1 MQFEKRQVRLGDI
14 RPSAQNPREDFG
26 DIGALA
32 RSIEATGGE
41 PLNPPVVVAD
51 GNVYRIVDGERRY
64 RALSSI
70 YGEDRE
76 VSALVAD
83 TMDEANELVAMLAT
97 DDKRQLTEAERA
109 RGVQQMLV
117 LGIDEQ
123 RIERASRATAGQIR
137 AARKLRGRIDAG
149 VQVTLEQLEAASSFD
164 DEKDVEAVLAAGE
177 GWAGK
182 ADSIRRRNER
192 EEAKAEDYDAFGD
205 AGIPVVKE
213 KPEGF
218 TYKDWAHL
226 GLVAAK
232 LEDKEYPAGTV
243 AVWNDRYWDFFA
255 PKGGEDAEPE
265 KTEEEI
271 RAEQEAAREK
281 AALEELYRSQIGF
294 VASGAFA
301 MSKDL
306 MMCVRG
312 GVPTRPRCSWRWAA
326 TATPRTRSASVPY
339 ATSLLATSRRAS
351 PTSTRPA
358 AGSWRRPRT
367 WPSSTIA
374 GAATTRR
381 RGSTTMTSSA
391 PWASSPARRT
401 CGSWRGCRRAPRR
414 RRRMSSEDENY
425 VTVTVKARGHECSI
439 LCREATVATVG
450 ADGEPGTSLHVG
462 TFDSKSIRVLAE
474 AALSELL
481 SAGVRAGIPMDAMR
495 IELVYAAVHCGF
507 PEEEER
513 SAICYDLD
521 IDMDESGRKDEKD
534 E

>member
-1 MQFEKRQVRLGDI
+1 MQFEKKSVRLGDI
-14 RPSAQNPREDFG
+14 RPSEQNPREDFG

-51 GNVYRIVDGERRY
+51 GNVFRIVDGERRY

-117 LGIDEQ
+117 LGVDEQ

-149 VQVTLEQLEAASSFD
+149 VQVTLEQLEAASAFD
-164 DEKDVEAVLAAGE
+164 DEKDVEAVLAAGD

-218 TYKDWAHL
+218 TYKDWSPV
-226 GLVAAK
+226 GLAAEK
-232 LEDKEYPAGTV
+232 LEGKEFPAGTV
-243 AVWNDRYWDFFA
+243 AVWGGSYWELYG
-255 PKGGEDAEPE
+255 PKADEPE

-271 RAEQEAAREK
+271 RAEQEAAREA
-281 AALEELYRSQIGF
+281 AALKELYRSLIRF

-306 MMCVRG
+306 MMEVRVSREDPPALLMAMG
-312 GVPTRPRCSWRWAA
+312 GDSNPENEGRFGLVRDEFARNLKACRPNEYEAGCWLMAAAKDMAQLNNRWGGDDAEAWLDHYDIFCS
-326 TATPRTRSASVPY
+326 
-339 ATSLLATSRRAS
+339 
-351 PTSTRPA
+351 
-358 AGSWRRPRT
+358 AGF
-367 WPSSTIA
+367 
-374 GAATTRR
+374 
-381 RGSTTMTSSA
+381 
-391 PWASSPARRT
+391 
-401 CGSWRGCRRAPRR
+401 
-414 RRRMSSEDENY
+414 
-425 VTVTVKARGHECSI
+425 
-439 LCREATVATVG
+439 
-450 ADGEPGTSLHVG
+450 EPGEEDVWLME
-462 TFDSKSIRVLAE
+462 RVQA
-474 AALSELL
+474 
-481 SAGVRAGIPMDAMR
+481 SAK
-495 IELVYAAVHCGF
+495 
-507 PEEEER
+507 EE
-513 SAICYDLD
+513 
-521 IDMDESGRKDEKD
+521 EKD

>member
-14 RPSAQNPREDFG
+14 RPSGQNPREDFG

-76 VSALVAD
+76 VSALVAES
-83 TMDEANELVAMLAT
+83 MDEANELVAMLAT

-137 AARKLRGRIDAG
+137 AARKLRGSIEGR
-149 VQVTLEQLEAASSFD
+149 QVTLEQLEAASAFD

-182 ADSIRRRNER
+182 ADQIRRRVER

-213 KPEGF
+213 QPEGF
-218 TYKDWAHL
+218 NYTDWANV
-226 GLVAAK
+226 GLAAQK
-232 LEDKEYPAGTV
+232 LEGKELAAGTV
-243 AVWNDRYWDFFA
+243 AVWKGSYWDLYEPDDGSGA
-255 PKGGEDAEPE
+255 GPE

-281 AALEELYRSQIGF
+281 TALEELYRSLIGF

-306 MMCVRG
+306 MMEVRVGREDPPALLMAMG
-312 GVPTRPRCSWRWAA
+312 GDSHPENEERFGLVRDEFARNLKACRPSEYEAGCWLMAAAKDMAQLNNRWGGDDADGWLEHWKLF
-326 TATPRTRSASVPY
+326 RSAGFEPGGDDEWLMARVKASVQE
-339 ATSLLATSRRAS
+339 
-351 PTSTRPA
+351 
-358 AGSWRRPRT
+358 
-367 WPSSTIA
+367 
-374 GAATTRR
+374 
-381 RGSTTMTSSA
+381 
-391 PWASSPARRT
+391 
-401 CGSWRGCRRAPRR
+401 
-414 RRRMSSEDENY
+414 EDE
-425 VTVTVKARGHECSI
+425 
-439 LCREATVATVG
+439 
-450 ADGEPGTSLHVG
+450 
-462 TFDSKSIRVLAE
+462 
-474 AALSELL
+474 
-481 SAGVRAGIPMDAMR
+481 
-495 IELVYAAVHCGF
+495 
-507 PEEEER
+507 
-513 SAICYDLD
+513 
-521 IDMDESGRKDEKD
+521 DE
-534 E
+534 

>member
-1 MQFEKRQVRLGDI
+1 MQFEKKSVRLGDI
-14 RPSAQNPREDFG
+14 RPSGQNPREDFG

-149 VQVTLEQLEAASSFD
+149 VQVTLEQLEAASAFD
-164 DEKDVEAVLAAGE
+164 DERDIEAVLAAGD

-182 ADSIRRRNER
+182 ADGIRRRIER
-192 EEAKAEDYDAFGD
+192 EEVKAEDYDAFGD
-205 AGIPVVKE
+205 AGIPVVME

-218 TYKDWAHL
+218 VYTNWANF
-226 GLVAAK
+226 GDAAK
-232 LEDKEYPAGTV
+232 KLEGKDVTGFV
-243 AVWNDRYWDFFA
+243 AVMADRYWELYKPDDRS
-255 PKGGEDAEPE
+255 GAEPE

-271 RAEQEAAREK
+271 RAEQEAEREE
-281 AALEELYRSQIGF
+281 AALKDLYGRMVGF
-294 VASGAFA
+294 VASGAFGMPEELKGLVHEGRGKPVVVFDA
-301 MSKDL
+301 MDDGGTEAGERVREEFMERLGASRPSEFEAGLRL
-306 MMCVRG
+306 MSVARDMVRLN
-312 GVPTRPRCSWRWAA
+312 CSYSGDDTEGWLEHWKLF
-326 TATPRTRSASVPY
+326 RSA
-339 ATSLLATSRRAS
+339 
-351 PTSTRPA
+351 
-358 AGSWRRPRT
+358 GF
-367 WPSSTIA
+367 
-374 GAATTRR
+374 
-381 RGSTTMTSSA
+381 
-391 PWASSPARRT
+391 
-401 CGSWRGCRRAPRR
+401 
-414 RRRMSSEDENY
+414 
-425 VTVTVKARGHECSI
+425 
-439 LCREATVATVG
+439 
-450 ADGEPGTSLHVG
+450 EPGEEDVWLME
-462 TFDSKSIRVLAE
+462 RVQA
-474 AALSELL
+474 
-481 SAGVRAGIPMDAMR
+481 SAK
-495 IELVYAAVHCGF
+495 
-507 PEEEER
+507 EE
-513 SAICYDLD
+513 
-521 IDMDESGRKDEKD
+521 EKD

>member
-14 RPSAQNPREDFG
+14 RPSGQNPREDFG

-76 VSALVAD
+76 VSALVAES
-83 TMDEANELVAMLAT
+83 MDEANELVAMLAT
-97 DDKRQLTEAERA
+97 DDKRRLTEAERA

-137 AARKLRGRIDAG
+137 AARRLRGRIDAG
-149 VQVTLEQLEAASSFD
+149 AQVTLEQLEAACAFE
-164 DEKDVEAVLAAGE
+164 DEKDVEAVLSAGE

-182 ADSIRRRNER
+182 ADSIRRRVER

-213 KPEGF
+213 QPEGF
-218 TYKDWAHL
+218 VYKDWANC
-226 GLVAAK
+226 GLAAEK
-232 LEDKEYPAGTV
+232 LEKKEFAAGTV
-243 AVWNDRYWDFFA
+243 AVWKGSYWDLYG
-255 PKGGEDAEPE
+255 PQDGSDAEPE

-271 RAEQEAAREK
+271 LAEQEAAREEAAREE
-281 AALEELYRSQIGF
+281 AALNDLYRSLIGF

-306 MMCVRG
+306 MACVRADRG
-312 GVPTRPRCSWRWAA
+312 DPVA
-326 TATPRTRSASVPY
+326 
-339 ATSLLATSRRAS
+339 LLAAMGGDSLVENDERLEAVRDEFARNLKAC
-351 PTSTRPA
+351 RPSEYEA
-358 AGSWRRPRT
+358 
-367 WPSSTIA
+367 
-374 GAATTRR
+374 
-381 RGSTTMTSSA
+381 
-391 PWASSPARRT
+391 
-401 CGSWRGCRRAPRR
+401 GCRLMAA
-414 RRRMSSEDENY
+414 
-425 VTVTVKARGHECSI
+425 ARDMAQLNNRWG
-439 LCREATVATVG
+439 G
-450 ADGEPGTSLHVG
+450 D
-462 TFDSKSIRVLAE
+462 DAE
-474 AALSELL
+474 AWLDHYGIFC
-481 SAGVRAGIPMDAMR
+481 SAGFEPD
-495 IELVYAAVHCGF
+495 
-507 PEEEER
+507 EEDVWLMERVQASTEE
-513 SAICYDLD
+513 
-521 IDMDESGRKDEKD
+521 EKD

>member
-14 RPSAQNPREDFG
+14 RPSGQNPREDFG

-97 DDKRQLTEAERA
+97 DDKRRLTEAERA

-137 AARKLRGRIDAG
+137 AARRLRGRIDAG
-149 VQVTLEQLEAASSFD
+149 AQVTLEQLEAASAFD
-164 DEKDVEAVLAAGE
+164 DEKDVEAVLAAGD

-182 ADSIRRRNER
+182 ADGIRRRIER

-213 KPEGF
+213 RPEGF
-218 TYKDWAHL
+218 AYRDWSHA
-226 GLVAAK
+226 GLVASK
-232 LEDKEYPAGTV
+232 LEGKEFPAGTV
-243 AVWNDRYWDFFA
+243 AVWSGSYWELYG
-255 PKGGEDAEPE
+255 PKAAEPE

-271 RAEQEAAREK
+271 RAEQEAAREA
-281 AALEELYRSQIGF
+281 AALKELYRSLIGF

-306 MMCVRG
+306 MMKALAERPDPAGRPEYMG
-312 GVPTRPRCSWRWAA
+312 GD
-326 TATPRTRSASVPY
+326 
-339 ATSLLATSRRAS
+339 SLAEDKERF
-351 PTSTRPA
+351 
-358 AGSWRRPRT
+358 
-367 WPSSTIA
+367 
-374 GAATTRR
+374 GAIRDEF
-381 RGSTTMTSSA
+381 
-391 PWASSPARRT
+391 AR
-401 CGSWRGCRRAPRR
+401 
-414 RRRMSSEDENY
+414 N
-425 VTVTVKARGHECSI
+425 VKACRPSEYEAGYWLMEAADDMVCLNKSWGDDAEEWLDHYDVFCS
-439 LCREATVATVG
+439 AG
-450 ADGEPGTSLHVG
+450 YEPGEEDVWLME
-462 TFDSKSIRVLAE
+462 RVQASAE
-474 AALSELL
+474 E
-481 SAGVRAGIPMDAMR
+481 
-495 IELVYAAVHCGF
+495 
-507 PEEEER
+507 
-513 SAICYDLD
+513 
-521 IDMDESGRKDEKD
+521 DEKD

>member
-1 MQFEKRQVRLGDI
+1 MQFEKRAVRLGDI
-14 RPSAQNPREDFG
+14 RPSEQNPREDFG

-76 VSALVAD
+76 VSALVAES
-83 TMDEANELVAMLAT
+83 MDEANELVAMLAT

-137 AARKLRGRIDAG
+137 AARRLRGSIEGR
-149 VQVTLEQLEAASSFD
+149 QVTLEQLEAASAFD
-164 DEKDVEAVLAAGE
+164 DEKDVEAVLAAGD

-182 ADSIRRRNER
+182 ADSIRRRVER

-218 TYKDWAHL
+218 VYTNWANF
-226 GLVAAK
+226 GDAAK
-232 LEDKEYPAGTV
+232 KLEGKDVTGFV
-243 AVWNDRYWDFFA
+243 AVMAGRYWELYKPDDRS
-255 PKGGEDAEPE
+255 GAEPE

-271 RAEQEAAREK
+271 RAEQEAEREK
-281 AALEELYRSQIGF
+281 AALEGLYRSLIGF

-306 MMCVRG
+306 MMEVRVGREDPPALLVAMG
-312 GVPTRPRCSWRWAA
+312 GDSNVENEERFGVVRDEFDRNLKACRPSEYEAGCWLMAAAKDMAQLNNRWGGDDAEAWLDHYDIFCS
-326 TATPRTRSASVPY
+326 
-339 ATSLLATSRRAS
+339 
-351 PTSTRPA
+351 
-358 AGSWRRPRT
+358 AGF
-367 WPSSTIA
+367 
-374 GAATTRR
+374 
-381 RGSTTMTSSA
+381 
-391 PWASSPARRT
+391 
-401 CGSWRGCRRAPRR
+401 
-414 RRRMSSEDENY
+414 
-425 VTVTVKARGHECSI
+425 
-439 LCREATVATVG
+439 
-450 ADGEPGTSLHVG
+450 EPGEEDVWLME
-462 TFDSKSIRVLAE
+462 RVQA
-474 AALSELL
+474 
-481 SAGVRAGIPMDAMR
+481 SAK
-495 IELVYAAVHCGF
+495 
-507 PEEEER
+507 EE
-513 SAICYDLD
+513 
-521 IDMDESGRKDEKD
+521 EKD

>member
-14 RPSAQNPREDFG
+14 RPSGQNPREDFG

-64 RALSSI
+64 RALSSL

-117 LGIDEQ
+117 LGVDEQ

-149 VQVTLEQLEAASSFD
+149 VQVTLEQLEAASAFD
-164 DEKDVEAVLAAGE
+164 DEKDVEAVLAAGD

-182 ADSIRRRNER
+182 ADSIRRRVER

-213 KPEGF
+213 QPEGF
-218 TYKDWAHL
+218 NYTDWVNV
-226 GLVAAK
+226 GLAAGK
-232 LEDKEYPAGTV
+232 LEGKEFAAGTV
-243 AVWNDRYWDFFA
+243 AVWKGNYWDLYE
-255 PKGGEDAEPE
+255 PDDGSGAEPE

-271 RAEQEAAREK
+271 LAEQEAAREE
-281 AALEELYRSQIGF
+281 AALNDLYRSLIGF
-294 VASGAFA
+294 VLHETPGRTQELEDAVRAARMKPLFY
-301 MSKDL
+301 MDDL
-306 MMCVRG
+306 IG
-312 GVPTRPRCSWRWAA
+312 
-326 TATPRTRSASVPY
+326 
-339 ATSLLATSRRAS
+339 
-351 PTSTRPA
+351 
-358 AGSWRRPRT
+358 
-367 WPSSTIA
+367 
-374 GAATTRR
+374 
-381 RGSTTMTSSA
+381 
-391 PWASSPARRT
+391 
-401 CGSWRGCRRAPRR
+401 
-414 RRRMSSEDENY
+414 D
-425 VTVTVKARGHECSI
+425 
-439 LCREATVATVG
+439 
-450 ADGEPGTSLHVG
+450 DGDCES
-462 TFDSKSIRVLAE
+462 AE
-474 AALSELL
+474 AAAMEAFYGRYGGSSP
-481 SAGVRAGIPMDAMR
+481 SAYAIGHWWLCTARDMRMLNHRWRGDDAEGWLVHWKLVCAAGFTPSGDDEWLMERVQAS
-495 IELVYAAVHCGF
+495 IE
-507 PEEEER
+507 E
-513 SAICYDLD
+513 
-521 IDMDESGRKDEKD
+521 EKD

>member
-1 MQFEKRQVRLGDI
+1 MQFEKKSVRLGDI
-14 RPSAQNPREDFG
+14 RPSGQNPREDFG

-51 GNVYRIVDGERRY
+51 GNVFRIVDGERRY

-76 VSALVAD
+76 VSALVAES
-83 TMDEANELVAMLAT
+83 TDEANELVAMLAT

-137 AARKLRGRIDAG
+137 AARRLRGRIDAG
-149 VQVTLEQLEAASSFD
+149 AQVTLEQLEAASAFD
-164 DEKDVEAVLAAGE
+164 DERDIEAVLAAGD

-182 ADSIRRRNER
+182 ADGIRRRIER

-218 TYKDWAHL
+218 TYKDWANC
-226 GLVAAK
+226 GLAAEK
-232 LEDKEYPAGTV
+232 LEKKEFAAGTV
-243 AVWNDRYWDFFA
+243 AVWKGSYWDLYG
-255 PKGGEDAEPE
+255 PQDGSDAEPE

-271 RAEQEAAREK
+271 LAEQEAAREE
-281 AALEELYRSQIGF
+281 AALNDLYRSLIGF

-306 MMCVRG
+306 MACVCADRG
-312 GVPTRPRCSWRWAA
+312 DPAA
-326 TATPRTRSASVPY
+326 
-339 ATSLLATSRRAS
+339 LLAAMGGDSLVENDERFGAVRDEFARNLKAC
-351 PTSTRPA
+351 RPSEYEAGCWLMA
-358 AGSWRRPRT
+358 AAKDMAQLNNRWGGDDAEAWLDHYDIFCS
-367 WPSSTIA
+367 A
-374 GAATTRR
+374 GF
-381 RGSTTMTSSA
+381 
-391 PWASSPARRT
+391 
-401 CGSWRGCRRAPRR
+401 
-414 RRRMSSEDENY
+414 
-425 VTVTVKARGHECSI
+425 
-439 LCREATVATVG
+439 
-450 ADGEPGTSLHVG
+450 EPGEEDVWLME
-462 TFDSKSIRVLAE
+462 RVQA
-474 AALSELL
+474 
-481 SAGVRAGIPMDAMR
+481 SAK
-495 IELVYAAVHCGF
+495 
-507 PEEEER
+507 EE
-513 SAICYDLD
+513 
-521 IDMDESGRKDEKD
+521 EKD

>member
-14 RPSAQNPREDFG
+14 RPSGQNPREDFG

-51 GNVYRIVDGERRY
+51 GNVFRIVDGERRY

-76 VSALVAD
+76 VSALVAES
-83 TMDEANELVAMLAT
+83 MDEANELVAMLAT

-137 AARKLRGRIDAG
+137 AARRLRGRIDAG
-149 VQVTLEQLEAASSFD
+149 AQVTLEQLEAASAFE
-164 DEKDVEAVLAAGE
+164 DEKDIEAVLAAGD

-182 ADSIRRRNER
+182 ADGIRRRIER

-218 TYKDWAHL
+218 TYKDWSHV
-226 GLVAAK
+226 GLAAEK
-232 LEDKEYPAGTV
+232 LEGKEFPAGTV
-243 AVWNDRYWDFFA
+243 AVWGGSYWELYG
-255 PKGGEDAEPE
+255 PKADEPE

-271 RAEQEAAREK
+271 RAEQEAAREA
-281 AALEELYRSQIGF
+281 AALKELYRSLIGF

-306 MMCVRG
+306 MMRVRVGRPDPAGRPEYMG
-312 GVPTRPRCSWRWAA
+312 GD
-326 TATPRTRSASVPY
+326 
-339 ATSLLATSRRAS
+339 SLAEDKERF
-351 PTSTRPA
+351 
-358 AGSWRRPRT
+358 
-367 WPSSTIA
+367 
-374 GAATTRR
+374 GAIR
-381 RGSTTMTSSA
+381 
-391 PWASSPARRT
+391 
-401 CGSWRGCRRAPRR
+401 
-414 RRRMSSEDENY
+414 DEFVRN
-425 VTVTVKARGHECSI
+425 VKACRPNEYEAGYWLMEAADDMVCLNKSWGDDAEEWLDHYDIFCS
-439 LCREATVATVG
+439 AG
-450 ADGEPGTSLHVG
+450 FEPGEEDVWLME
-462 TFDSKSIRVLAE
+462 RVQASFKE
-474 AALSELL
+474 
-481 SAGVRAGIPMDAMR
+481 
-495 IELVYAAVHCGF
+495 
-507 PEEEER
+507 
-513 SAICYDLD
+513 
-521 IDMDESGRKDEKD
+521 EKD

>member
-1 MQFEKRQVRLGDI
+1 MQFEKKSVRLGDI
-14 RPSAQNPREDFG
+14 RPSGQNPREDFG

-117 LGIDEQ
+117 LGVDEQ

-137 AARKLRGRIDAG
+137 AARRLRGSIEGR
-149 VQVTLEQLEAASSFD
+149 QVTLEQLEAASAFD
-164 DEKDVEAVLAAGE
+164 DEKDIEAVLAAGD

-182 ADSIRRRNER
+182 ADSIRRRVER

-213 KPEGF
+213 QPEGF
-218 TYKDWAHL
+218 IYTDWVHV
-226 GLVAAK
+226 GLAAQK
-232 LEDKEYPAGTV
+232 LEGQEFPAGTV
-243 AVWNDRYWDFFA
+243 AVWKGSYWDLFA
-255 PKGGEDAEPE
+255 PKRGDDAEPE

-281 AALEELYRSQIGF
+281 TALEGLYRSLIGF
-294 VASGAFA
+294 VSSGAFA

-306 MMCVRG
+306 MMCVRVGREDPPALLVAMG
-312 GVPTRPRCSWRWAA
+312 GDSNPENEGRFGAVRDEFARNLKACRPSEYEAGCWLMAAAKDMAQLNNRWGGDDAEAWLDHYDIFCS
-326 TATPRTRSASVPY
+326 
-339 ATSLLATSRRAS
+339 
-351 PTSTRPA
+351 
-358 AGSWRRPRT
+358 AGF
-367 WPSSTIA
+367 
-374 GAATTRR
+374 
-381 RGSTTMTSSA
+381 
-391 PWASSPARRT
+391 
-401 CGSWRGCRRAPRR
+401 
-414 RRRMSSEDENY
+414 
-425 VTVTVKARGHECSI
+425 
-439 LCREATVATVG
+439 
-450 ADGEPGTSLHVG
+450 EPGEEDVWLME
-462 TFDSKSIRVLAE
+462 RVQASFKE
-474 AALSELL
+474 
-481 SAGVRAGIPMDAMR
+481 
-495 IELVYAAVHCGF
+495 
-507 PEEEER
+507 
-513 SAICYDLD
+513 
-521 IDMDESGRKDEKD
+521 EKD

>member
-14 RPSAQNPREDFG
+14 RPSGQNPREDFG

-51 GNVYRIVDGERRY
+51 GNVFRIVDGERRY

-117 LGIDEQ
+117 LGVDEQ

-137 AARKLRGRIDAG
+137 AARKLRGSIEGR
-149 VQVTLEQLEAASSFD
+149 QVTLDQLEAASAFD
-164 DEKDVEAVLAAGE
+164 DEKDIEAVLAAGD

-218 TYKDWAHL
+218 NYVAWVDL
-226 GLVAAK
+226 GGVAEK
-232 LEDKEYPAGTV
+232 LEGMDIAAGTV
-243 AVWNDRYWDFFA
+243 AVSSGGYWSIYEPDDGSGA
-255 PKGGEDAEPE
+255 VPE

-271 RAEQEAAREK
+271 RAEQEAKREE
-281 AALEELYRSQIGF
+281 AALKDLYRRIVGF
-294 VASGAFA
+294 ITSGAFT
-301 MSKDL
+301 MHDDL
-306 MMCVRG
+306 KRIVREARVEPVVVADAIG
-312 GVPTRPRCSWRWAA
+312 GD
-326 TATPRTRSASVPY
+326 
-339 ATSLLATSRRAS
+339 
-351 PTSTRPA
+351 
-358 AGSWRRPRT
+358 
-367 WPSSTIA
+367 PSFETDKRIA
-374 GAATTRR
+374 GAREEFMARLGPSGPSEYEAGFR
-381 RGSTTMTSSA
+381 LMAAARDMVRLNSSYSGDDA
-391 PWASSPARRT
+391 EGWLEHWELFRSAGFEPGGDDEWLLARVQE
-401 CGSWRGCRRAPRR
+401 SAEE
-414 RRRMSSEDENY
+414 EDE
-425 VTVTVKARGHECSI
+425 
-439 LCREATVATVG
+439 
-450 ADGEPGTSLHVG
+450 D
-462 TFDSKSIRVLAE
+462 
-474 AALSELL
+474 
-481 SAGVRAGIPMDAMR
+481 
-495 IELVYAAVHCGF
+495 
-507 PEEEER
+507 
-513 SAICYDLD
+513 
-521 IDMDESGRKDEKD
+521 DE
-534 E
+534 

>member
-1 MQFEKRQVRLGDI
+1 MQFEKKSVRLGDI
-14 RPSAQNPREDFG
+14 RPSEQNPREDFG

-109 RGVQQMLV
+109 RGVQQMIV

-123 RIERASRATAGQIR
+123 RI
-137 AARKLRGRIDAG
+137 
-149 VQVTLEQLEAASSFD
+149 
-164 DEKDVEAVLAAGE
+164 
-177 GWAGK
+177 
-182 ADSIRRRNER
+182 ER

-213 KPEGF
+213 QPEGF

-232 LEDKEYPAGTV
+232 LEDKEYPAGIV
-243 AVWNDRYWDFFA
+243 AVWKGSYWNLYGPDD
-255 PKGGEDAEPE
+255 GSGAEPE

-271 RAEQEAAREK
+271 RAEQEAEREK
-281 AALEELYRSQIGF
+281 TALEGLYRSLIRF
-294 VASGAFA
+294 TASGAFA

-306 MMCVRG
+306 MMEVRVGREDPPALLVAMG
-312 GVPTRPRCSWRWAA
+312 GDSNTENEERFGLVRDEFARNLKACRPSEYEAGCWLMAAAKDMAQLNNRWGGDDAEAWLDHYGVFCS
-326 TATPRTRSASVPY
+326 
-339 ATSLLATSRRAS
+339 
-351 PTSTRPA
+351 
-358 AGSWRRPRT
+358 AGF
-367 WPSSTIA
+367 
-374 GAATTRR
+374 
-381 RGSTTMTSSA
+381 
-391 PWASSPARRT
+391 
-401 CGSWRGCRRAPRR
+401 
-414 RRRMSSEDENY
+414 
-425 VTVTVKARGHECSI
+425 
-439 LCREATVATVG
+439 
-450 ADGEPGTSLHVG
+450 EPGEEDVWLME
-462 TFDSKSIRVLAE
+462 RVQA
-474 AALSELL
+474 
-481 SAGVRAGIPMDAMR
+481 SAK
-495 IELVYAAVHCGF
+495 
-507 PEEEER
+507 EE
-513 SAICYDLD
+513 
-521 IDMDESGRKDEKD
+521 EKD

>member
-1 MQFEKRQVRLGDI
+1 MQFEKRVVRLGDI
-14 RPSAQNPREDFG
+14 RPSEQNPREDFG

-51 GNVYRIVDGERRY
+51 GNVFRIVDGERRY

-117 LGIDEQ
+117 LGVDEQ

-137 AARKLRGRIDAG
+137 AARRLRGSIEGR
-149 VQVTLEQLEAASSFD
+149 QVTLDQLEAASAFD
-164 DEKDVEAVLAAGE
+164 DEKDVEAVLAAGD

-182 ADSIRRRNER
+182 ADSIRRRIER

-218 TYKDWAHL
+218 VYTNWANFGDAAKKL
-226 GLVAAK
+226 EGEDVTGLVAVMA
-232 LEDKEYPAGTV
+232 
-243 AVWNDRYWDFFA
+243 DRYWELYKPDDRSGA
-255 PKGGEDAEPE
+255 GPE

-271 RAEQEAAREK
+271 RAEQEAEREK
-281 AALEELYRSQIGF
+281 AALEALYRSLIGF

-306 MMCVRG
+306 MMEVRVGRADPPALLVAMG
-312 GVPTRPRCSWRWAA
+312 GDSNPENEERFGAVRDEFARNLKACKPNEYEAGCWLMAAAKDMAQLNNRWGGDDAEAWLDHYDIFCS
-326 TATPRTRSASVPY
+326 
-339 ATSLLATSRRAS
+339 
-351 PTSTRPA
+351 
-358 AGSWRRPRT
+358 AGF
-367 WPSSTIA
+367 
-374 GAATTRR
+374 
-381 RGSTTMTSSA
+381 
-391 PWASSPARRT
+391 
-401 CGSWRGCRRAPRR
+401 
-414 RRRMSSEDENY
+414 
-425 VTVTVKARGHECSI
+425 
-439 LCREATVATVG
+439 
-450 ADGEPGTSLHVG
+450 EPGEEDVWLME
-462 TFDSKSIRVLAE
+462 RVQA
-474 AALSELL
+474 
-481 SAGVRAGIPMDAMR
+481 SAK
-495 IELVYAAVHCGF
+495 
-507 PEEEER
+507 EE
-513 SAICYDLD
+513 
-521 IDMDESGRKDEKD
+521 EKD

>member
-1 MQFEKRQVRLGDI
+1 MQFEKKSVRLGDI
-14 RPSAQNPREDFG
+14 RPSEQNPREDFG

-64 RALSSI
+64 RALSSL

-117 LGIDEQ
+117 LGVDEQ

-137 AARKLRGRIDAG
+137 AARRLRGSIEGR
-149 VQVTLEQLEAASSFD
+149 QVTLEQLEAASAFD
-164 DEKDVEAVLAAGE
+164 DEKDIEAVLAAGD

-182 ADSIRRRNER
+182 AASIRRRVER

-213 KPEGF
+213 QPEGF
-218 TYKDWAHL
+218 NYTDWVNV
-226 GLVAAK
+226 GLAAQK
-232 LEDKEYPAGTV
+232 LEGEEFASGTV
-243 AVWNDRYWDFFA
+243 AVWKGSYWNLYEPDD
-255 PKGGEDAEPE
+255 GSGAEPE

-271 RAEQEAAREK
+271 RAEQEAEREK
-281 AALEELYRSQIGF
+281 TALEGLYRSQIGF

-306 MMCVRG
+306 MMEVRVGREDPPALLVAMG
-312 GVPTRPRCSWRWAA
+312 GDSNPENEERFGAVRDEFARNLKACKPNEYEAGCWLMAAAKDMAQLNNRW
-326 TATPRTRSASVPY
+326 
-339 ATSLLATSRRAS
+339 
-351 PTSTRPA
+351 
-358 AGSWRRPRT
+358 GGDD
-367 WPSSTIA
+367 A
-374 GAATTRR
+374 GAWLDHYDIFC
-381 RGSTTMTSSA
+381 SA
-391 PWASSPARRT
+391 
-401 CGSWRGCRRAPRR
+401 GF
-414 RRRMSSEDENY
+414 
-425 VTVTVKARGHECSI
+425 
-439 LCREATVATVG
+439 
-450 ADGEPGTSLHVG
+450 EPGEEDVWLME
-462 TFDSKSIRVLAE
+462 RVQA
-474 AALSELL
+474 
-481 SAGVRAGIPMDAMR
+481 SAK
-495 IELVYAAVHCGF
+495 E
-507 PEEEER
+507 
-513 SAICYDLD
+513 
-521 IDMDESGRKDEKD
+521 EKD

>member
-14 RPSAQNPREDFG
+14 RPSEQNPREDFG

-51 GNVYRIVDGERRY
+51 GNVFRIVDGERRY

-117 LGIDEQ
+117 LGVDEQ

-137 AARKLRGRIDAG
+137 AARKLRGSIEGR
-149 VQVTLEQLEAASSFD
+149 QVTLDQLEAASAFD
-164 DEKDVEAVLAAGE
+164 DEKDVEAVLAAGD

-182 ADSIRRRNER
+182 ADSIRRRVER

-213 KPEGF
+213 QPDGF
-218 TYKDWAHL
+218 AYADWANC
-226 GLVAAK
+226 GAAAAK
-232 LEDKEYPAGTV
+232 LEAKEFAAGTV
-243 AVWNDRYWDFFA
+243 AVWKGSYWDLFA
-255 PKGGEDAEPE
+255 PKGGDDAEPE

-281 AALEELYRSQIGF
+281 AALEELYRSLIGF

-306 MMCVRG
+306 MMEVRVGREDPPALLVAMG
-312 GVPTRPRCSWRWAA
+312 GDSNPENEERFGVVRDEFARNLKACRPNEYEAGCWLMAAAKDMAQLNNRWGGDDAEAWLDHYDVFCS
-326 TATPRTRSASVPY
+326 
-339 ATSLLATSRRAS
+339 
-351 PTSTRPA
+351 
-358 AGSWRRPRT
+358 AGF
-367 WPSSTIA
+367 
-374 GAATTRR
+374 
-381 RGSTTMTSSA
+381 
-391 PWASSPARRT
+391 
-401 CGSWRGCRRAPRR
+401 
-414 RRRMSSEDENY
+414 
-425 VTVTVKARGHECSI
+425 
-439 LCREATVATVG
+439 
-450 ADGEPGTSLHVG
+450 EPGEEDVWLME
-462 TFDSKSIRVLAE
+462 RVQA
-474 AALSELL
+474 
-481 SAGVRAGIPMDAMR
+481 SAK
-495 IELVYAAVHCGF
+495 
-507 PEEEER
+507 EE
-513 SAICYDLD
+513 
-521 IDMDESGRKDEKD
+521 EKD

>member
-1 MQFEKRQVRLGDI
+1 MQFEKKSVRLGDI
-14 RPSAQNPREDFG
+14 RPSGQNPREDFG

-117 LGIDEQ
+117 LGVDEQ

-137 AARKLRGRIDAG
+137 AARRLRGSIEGR
-149 VQVTLEQLEAASSFD
+149 QVTLDQLEAASAFD
-164 DEKDVEAVLAAGE
+164 DEGDVEAVLAAGD

-192 EEAKAEDYDAFGD
+192 EEAKAEDCDAFGD

-218 TYKDWAHL
+218 VYANWANF
-226 GLVAAK
+226 GDAAK
-232 LEDKEYPAGTV
+232 KLEGEDVTGFV
-243 AVWNDRYWDFFA
+243 AVMADGYWGLYKPDDRS
-255 PKGGEDAEPE
+255 GAEPE

-281 AALEELYRSQIGF
+281 TALEGLYRSLIGF

-306 MMCVRG
+306 MMCVRVGREDPPALLVAMG
-312 GVPTRPRCSWRWAA
+312 GDSNPENEERFGAVRDEFARNLKACRPSEYEAGCWLMAAAKDMAQLNNRWGGDDAEAWLDHYDVFCS
-326 TATPRTRSASVPY
+326 
-339 ATSLLATSRRAS
+339 
-351 PTSTRPA
+351 
-358 AGSWRRPRT
+358 AGF
-367 WPSSTIA
+367 
-374 GAATTRR
+374 
-381 RGSTTMTSSA
+381 
-391 PWASSPARRT
+391 
-401 CGSWRGCRRAPRR
+401 
-414 RRRMSSEDENY
+414 
-425 VTVTVKARGHECSI
+425 
-439 LCREATVATVG
+439 
-450 ADGEPGTSLHVG
+450 EPGEEDVWLME
-462 TFDSKSIRVLAE
+462 RVQANFKE
-474 AALSELL
+474 
-481 SAGVRAGIPMDAMR
+481 
-495 IELVYAAVHCGF
+495 
-507 PEEEER
+507 
-513 SAICYDLD
+513 
-521 IDMDESGRKDEKD
+521 EKD

>member
-1 MQFEKRQVRLGDI
+1 MQFEKKSVRLGDI
-14 RPSAQNPREDFG
+14 RPSEQNPREDFG

-51 GNVYRIVDGERRY
+51 GNVFRIVDGERRY

-117 LGIDEQ
+117 LGVDEQ

-149 VQVTLEQLEAASSFD
+149 VQVTLEQLEAASAFD
-164 DEKDVEAVLAAGE
+164 DERDIEAVLAAGD

-182 ADSIRRRNER
+182 ADSIRRRVER

-218 TYKDWAHL
+218 TYKDWANC
-226 GLVAAK
+226 GLAAEK
-232 LEDKEYPAGTV
+232 LEKKEFAAGTV
-243 AVWNDRYWDFFA
+243 AVWKGSYWDLYG
-255 PKGGEDAEPE
+255 PQDGSDAEPE

-271 RAEQEAAREK
+271 LAEQEAAREE
-281 AALEELYRSQIGF
+281 AALNDLYRSLIGF

-306 MMCVRG
+306 MACVCADRG
-312 GVPTRPRCSWRWAA
+312 DPAA
-326 TATPRTRSASVPY
+326 
-339 ATSLLATSRRAS
+339 LLAAMGGDSLVENDERFGAVRDEFARNLKAC
-351 PTSTRPA
+351 RPSEYEAGCWLMA
-358 AGSWRRPRT
+358 AAKDMAQLNNRWGGDDAEAWLDHYDVFCS
-367 WPSSTIA
+367 A
-374 GAATTRR
+374 GF
-381 RGSTTMTSSA
+381 
-391 PWASSPARRT
+391 
-401 CGSWRGCRRAPRR
+401 
-414 RRRMSSEDENY
+414 
-425 VTVTVKARGHECSI
+425 
-439 LCREATVATVG
+439 
-450 ADGEPGTSLHVG
+450 EPGEEDVWLME
-462 TFDSKSIRVLAE
+462 RVQASFKE
-474 AALSELL
+474 
-481 SAGVRAGIPMDAMR
+481 
-495 IELVYAAVHCGF
+495 
-507 PEEEER
+507 
-513 SAICYDLD
+513 
-521 IDMDESGRKDEKD
+521 EKD

>member
-1 MQFEKRQVRLGDI
+1 MQFEKKPVRLGDI
-14 RPSAQNPREDFG
+14 RPSEQNPREDFG
-26 DIGALA
+26 DIGVLA

-117 LGIDEQ
+117 LGVDEQ

-137 AARKLRGRIDAG
+137 AARKLRGSIEGR
-149 VQVTLEQLEAASSFD
+149 QVTLDQLEAASAFD
-164 DEKDVEAVLAAGE
+164 DEKDIEAVLAAGD

-182 ADSIRRRNER
+182 ADQIRRRNER

-218 TYKDWAHL
+218 NCTDWCNV
-226 GLVAAK
+226 GLAAQK
-232 LEDKEYPAGTV
+232 LEGKEFAAGTV
-243 AVWNDRYWDFFA
+243 AAWKGGYWDLYE
-255 PKGGEDAEPE
+255 PDDGLGAEPE

-271 RAEQEAAREK
+271 RAEQEAERE
-281 AALEELYRSQIGF
+281 ASALEALYRSQIGF

-306 MMCVRG
+306 MMCVRVGREDPPALLMAMG
-312 GVPTRPRCSWRWAA
+312 GDSHPENEERFGAVRDEFARNLKACRPSEYEAGCWLMAAAKDMAQLNNRWAGDDA
-326 TATPRTRSASVPY
+326 EAWLDHYDIFCSA
-339 ATSLLATSRRAS
+339 
-351 PTSTRPA
+351 
-358 AGSWRRPRT
+358 GF
-367 WPSSTIA
+367 
-374 GAATTRR
+374 
-381 RGSTTMTSSA
+381 
-391 PWASSPARRT
+391 
-401 CGSWRGCRRAPRR
+401 
-414 RRRMSSEDENY
+414 
-425 VTVTVKARGHECSI
+425 
-439 LCREATVATVG
+439 
-450 ADGEPGTSLHVG
+450 EPGEEDVWLME
-462 TFDSKSIRVLAE
+462 RVQA
-474 AALSELL
+474 
-481 SAGVRAGIPMDAMR
+481 SAK
-495 IELVYAAVHCGF
+495 
-507 PEEEER
+507 EEK
-513 SAICYDLD
+513 
-521 IDMDESGRKDEKD
+521 KDE
-534 E
+534 

>member
-1 MQFEKRQVRLGDI
+1 MQFEKRAVRLGDI
-14 RPSAQNPREDFG
+14 RPSDQNPREDFG

-117 LGIDEQ
+117 LGVDEQ

-149 VQVTLEQLEAASSFD
+149 VQVTLEQLEAASTFD

-182 ADSIRRRNER
+182 ADSIRRRIER

-213 KPEGF
+213 RPEGSN
-218 TYKDWAHL
+218 YVAWIAL
-226 GLVAAK
+226 GGAAAK
-232 LEDKEYPAGTV
+232 LERNELALHPGAV
-243 AVWNDRYWDFFA
+243 AVAEGGYWYLYEPGD
-255 PKGGEDAEPE
+255 GSGAERE

-271 RAEQEAAREK
+271 RAEQEAAREDE
-281 AALEELYRSQIGF
+281 ALKDLYRRMVGF
-294 VASGAFA
+294 ITSGAFTMPDDLKRIVREARVEPVVVADA
-301 MSKDL
+301 MGGDPSFETDKRIADAREEFMARLGPSGPSEYEAGFRL
-306 MMCVRG
+306 MAAVRDMVRLNSSYSG
-312 GVPTRPRCSWRWAA
+312 DDAEGWLEHWELF
-326 TATPRTRSASVPY
+326 RSAGFEPGGDDEW
-339 ATSLLATSRRAS
+339 LLARVQE
-351 PTSTRPA
+351 
-358 AGSWRRPRT
+358 
-367 WPSSTIA
+367 
-374 GAATTRR
+374 
-381 RGSTTMTSSA
+381 SA
-391 PWASSPARRT
+391 K
-401 CGSWRGCRRAPRR
+401 
-414 RRRMSSEDENY
+414 E
-425 VTVTVKARGHECSI
+425 
-439 LCREATVATVG
+439 
-450 ADGEPGTSLHVG
+450 
-462 TFDSKSIRVLAE
+462 
-474 AALSELL
+474 
-481 SAGVRAGIPMDAMR
+481 
-495 IELVYAAVHCGF
+495 
-507 PEEEER
+507 
-513 SAICYDLD
+513 
-521 IDMDESGRKDEKD
+521 EKD

>member
-1 MQFEKRQVRLGDI
+1 MQFEKRAVRLGDI
-14 RPSAQNPREDFG
+14 RPSEQNPREDFG

-51 GNVYRIVDGERRY
+51 GNVFRIVDGERRY

-76 VSALVAD
+76 VSALVAES
-83 TMDEANELVAMLAT
+83 MDEANELVAMLAT

-149 VQVTLEQLEAASSFD
+149 VQVTLEQLEAASAFD
-164 DEKDVEAVLAAGE
+164 DEKDIEAVLAAGD

-182 ADSIRRRNER
+182 ADSIRRRVER

-218 TYKDWAHL
+218 VYTNWANF
-226 GLVAAK
+226 GDAAK
-232 LEDKEYPAGTV
+232 KLEGEDVTGFV
-243 AVWNDRYWDFFA
+243 AVMADRYWELYKPDDRS
-255 PKGGEDAEPE
+255 GAEPE

-271 RAEQEAAREK
+271 RAEQEAEREE
-281 AALEELYRSQIGF
+281 AALKGLYRSLIGF
-294 VASGAFA
+294 VSSGAFA

-306 MMCVRG
+306 MMEVRVGREDPPALLVAMG
-312 GVPTRPRCSWRWAA
+312 GDSNPENEERFGAVRDEFARNLKACRPSEYEAGCWLMAAAKDMAQLNSRWGGDDAEAWLDHYGAFCS
-326 TATPRTRSASVPY
+326 
-339 ATSLLATSRRAS
+339 
-351 PTSTRPA
+351 
-358 AGSWRRPRT
+358 AGF
-367 WPSSTIA
+367 
-374 GAATTRR
+374 
-381 RGSTTMTSSA
+381 
-391 PWASSPARRT
+391 
-401 CGSWRGCRRAPRR
+401 
-414 RRRMSSEDENY
+414 
-425 VTVTVKARGHECSI
+425 
-439 LCREATVATVG
+439 
-450 ADGEPGTSLHVG
+450 EPGEEDVWLMA
-462 TFDSKSIRVLAE
+462 RVQE
-474 AALSELL
+474 
-481 SAGVRAGIPMDAMR
+481 SAK
-495 IELVYAAVHCGF
+495 E
-507 PEEEER
+507 
-513 SAICYDLD
+513 
-521 IDMDESGRKDEKD
+521 EKD